1 MEEEESSSLDESIEI
16 KIDASSV
23 NSPSDLEESQQSMK
37 CLLVSSGMDDNSEV
51 GFHVELLN
59 KILTTSRP
67 SYESLPSADDTS
79 DNTRSETSSNSS
91 LDQDDC
97 ETLFD
102 PISSNSS
109 DSQSEN
115 SDDTA
120 KSIVSTAESQMIEG
134 LLLYKGSSTTVLATL
149 DGYFDWFTTHPSVSK
164 SALSELR
171 QFEHEHILPFG
182 NNLPSSYE
190 EALQFVRPFMLDTVT
205 HHVCPND
212 CHFSKNTSPRLVKP
226 QYMSYLSCKSLWF
239 KWHTFS

>member
-1 MEEEESSSLDESIEI
+1 
-16 KIDASSV
+16 
-23 NSPSDLEESQQSMK
+23 MK

-79 DNTRSETSSNSS
+79 DNTRSETSSNCS
-91 LDQDDC
+91 LDEDDC

-120 KSIVSTAESQMIEG
+120 RSIVSTAESQMIEG

-190 EALQFVRPFMLDTVT
+190 EALQFLQRPFMLDTVT

-226 QYMSYLSCKSLWF
+226 Q
-239 KWHTFS
+239 